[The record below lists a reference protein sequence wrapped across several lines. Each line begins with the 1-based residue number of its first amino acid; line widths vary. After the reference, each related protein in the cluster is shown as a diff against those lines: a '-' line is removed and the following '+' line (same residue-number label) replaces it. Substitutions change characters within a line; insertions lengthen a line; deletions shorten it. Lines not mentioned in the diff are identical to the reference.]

1 MFSPEICSQNRRSR
15 PPTLMGRV
23 QSRQAG
29 MTAVGLLLLAIF
41 VGLFAF
47 AAMRLTP
54 VYLNYMKVAGVLD
67 GVFKEFDSQA
77 PSRAS
82 ISKSIRRRFDVE
94 SVSVIT
100 ARDIRIINEGNHE
113 VGSRIRTLRR
123 KRADNQHHKQIDA
136 DADENNALITQVD
149 SPARLNLRGQCTCIS
164 DTCRGKPQFM
174 KAYWHK
180 SENGR

>member
-67 GVFKEFDSQA
+67 GVYKEFDSQA

-100 ARDIRIINEGNHE
+100 ARDIRIINEGGGFKIEAVYDHTTPFISNVSFTVHFDKR
-113 VGSRIRTLRR
+113 VTIRR
-123 KRADNQHHKQIDA
+123 
-136 DADENNALITQVD
+136 
-149 SPARLNLRGQCTCIS
+149 
-164 DTCRGKPQFM
+164 
-174 KAYWHK
+174 
-180 SENGR
+180 